1 MILIIINTIIIT
13 LFISCITA
21 ISPINLGAIVL
32 CIALS
37 TAINLGLISTGWFR
51 FIVFIIYVGGMLV
64 IFAYFAALQP
74 NQHIIRW
81 SWVIL
86 PSTFIIIFYVAWPSA
101 PLNWPDSIPLTH
113 QLYSSSNLLLPVL
126 IALIL
131 FLALIIVVKTS
142 RAEEG
147 PLRPFQYV

>member
-1 MILIIINTIIIT
+1 MMLIMINTIIIT

-37 TAINLGLISTGWFR
+37 TAINLGLMSTGWFS

-64 IFAYFAALQP
+64 MFAYFAALQP
-74 NQHIIRW
+74 NQHII
-81 SWVIL
+81 SWGWILL
-86 PSTFIIIFYVAWPSA
+86 PSTFVVIFYVAWPSA
-101 PLNWPDSIPLTH
+101 PLNWPDSMPLTH
-113 QLYSSSNLLLPVL
+113 QLYSTSNLLLPIL
-126 IALIL
+126 MALIL
-131 FLALIIVVKTS
+131 FLALIMVVKTS

-147 PLRPFQYV
+147 PLRPFQ